1 LIFKKGE
8 DMPLSTDTLNVSG
21 NAKIQGSLTVSA
33 TAVTAQNRES
43 ILVQDPLVRFPVNLA
58 LLRIW
63 DAFHTNLPGTAAS
76 DDLAL
81 IGGTFGTAPP
91 MVQAGDLKAA
101 GATTRYARFSVVVPE
116 CYDDGETFSLILSAG
131 MKTTIADT
139 SCTVDVECYRND
151 KISGISS
158 DLCTTA
164 AQSINSLT
172 FSDKSFTIT
181 PSTLQKGDILDVRI
195 AIACT
200 DAATATAVTPT
211 IASIDLA
218 CDIKG

>member
-1 LIFKKGE
+1 
-8 DMPLSTDTLNVSG
+8 MPSTTDTLIVSE
-21 NAKIQGSLTVSA
+21 NITLRGSLTVQSTGVSA
-33 TAVTAQNRES
+33 QTRST
-43 ILVQDPLVRFPVNLA
+43 ILVQDANQKFPVNLTS
-58 LLRIW
+58 LRVW
-63 DAFHTNLPGTAAS
+63 DAYHTNLSGTAAT

-101 GATTRYARFSVVVPE
+101 GATTRYARFSFVVPE
-116 CYDDGETFSLILSAG
+116 CYDDAETFTIVLSAG

-139 SCTVDVECYRND
+139 SCTVDVECYRHD
-151 KISGISS
+151 KTSGISA
-158 DLCTTA
+158 DLCATA

-172 FSDKSFTIT
+172 FADKTFTIT
-181 PSTLQKGDILDVRI
+181 ATSLVKGDILDVRI

-211 IASIDLA
+211 IANIDFVM
-218 CDIKG
+218 DIKG